1 MSWPKRVLQTKKKP
15 QQQNLYVG
23 QDEICIQPNHRSPLR
38 SQNSNME
45 IRMGIATQKLGDN
58 YFYVLTVAP
67 YLLSVTSQRPL
78 ALVANSKLKCEAH
91 EIRFE
96 RLGKWCGD
104 RNTRPDMRPASTADR
119 ERFGIYWQI
128 AGYNIISLCRPQQS
142 RSFVCVLCADCVCVA
157 YHQPHGAAHAKRIY
171 WSQKTNIL
179 IFNFRSG
186 VLFPNDWKPLSTMA
200 TAAVSVNCEH
210 SQHRSVQK
218 LTAN

>member
-157 YHQPHGAAHAKRIY
+157 YHQPHGR
-171 WSQKTNIL
+171 SPCKTNIL
-179 IFNFRSG
+179 ITENEYIDF
-186 VLFPNDWKPLSTMA
+186 
-200 TAAVSVNCEH
+200 
-210 SQHRSVQK
+210 
-218 LTAN
+218 